1 MRALLNWS
9 VIFILITASIAGCSS
24 HKKELP
30 TETVEKPIVLLA
42 NEHNSKVIFKAVSI
56 GSPVSFKIG
65 APGRNLIAI
74 GVVYNDAQEQQ
85 MPAFARGLYKGLIRG
100 IYGARPSREILVPAS
115 QLTEVEGQAN
125 WRNDRG
131 TSYRVEECGPL
142 SHTFL
147 AQPNKTYLVEFD
159 SQNFTVC
166 NQKIFDISKEG
177 QKDQVLPVIL

>member
-1 MRALLNWS
+1 MRALLNGGI
-9 VIFILITASIAGCSS
+9 VFILITSSLVGCSS

-30 TETVEKPIVLLA
+30 TKTDEEPIALIA
-42 NEHNSKVIFKAVSI
+42 NEHNSKVIFKAVSTE
-56 GSPVSFKIG
+56 SPVSFKIG
-65 APGRNLIAI
+65 KPGNLIAV

-85 MPAFARGLYKGLIRG
+85 MPAFARGLYKGVIRG
-100 IYGARPSREILVPAS
+100 IYGARPSRETLVPAS

-131 TSYRVEECGPL
+131 TSYRVEKCGPL

-159 SQNFTVC
+159 LQNFTVC
-166 NQKIFDISKEG
+166 DQKIFDITNEG
-177 QKDQVLPVIL
+177 QKDQISPATL

>member
-9 VIFILITASIAGCSS
+9 VVLILITASIAGCSS

-30 TETVEKPIVLLA
+30 TKTVEEPIVLIA
-42 NEHNSKVIFKAVSI
+42 NEQNSKVIFKAVSI
-56 GSPVSFKIG
+56 ESPVSFKIG
-65 APGRNLIAI
+65 APGNLIAV

-131 TSYRVEECGPL
+131 TSYRVEKCGPL

-159 SQNFTVC
+159 LQNFTVC
-166 NQKIFDISKEG
+166 NQKIFDITNEG
-177 QKDQVLPVIL
+177 QKDQISSATL